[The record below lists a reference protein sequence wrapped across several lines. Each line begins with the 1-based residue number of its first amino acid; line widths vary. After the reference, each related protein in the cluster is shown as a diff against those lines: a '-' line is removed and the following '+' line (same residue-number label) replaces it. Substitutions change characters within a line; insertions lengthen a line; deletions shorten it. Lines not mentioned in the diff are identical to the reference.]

1 VSETI
6 GRYELITEIG
16 RGGMAEVK
24 LALDREANK
33 LVVLKLLR
41 EELASDAAT
50 VAMLHDEA
58 KLAAQVRHPNVVEI
72 FEQGEA
78 DGRHYIAME
87 YLEGESLL
95 AVLEKGT
102 LGKRIDPLSLARV
115 VAGVAAGLEAAHDK
129 QVVHHDI
136 SPGNVFV
143 LYSGQVKL
151 LDFGVA
157 KATKQPGKPFGKLAY
172 AAPEKLDERPGDKR
186 SDIWSLGCVLWEAL
200 TLKRL
205 FKGATDVEIMREV
218 RYVNVRPPSTVN
230 SEVPA
235 EFDAIVRKCLQ
246 RDPSKRYQSAK
257 EVGAAIED
265 VLTAKEYPEKN
276 FKIGTFMMQAFHDR
290 VAAREQLVRA
300 VTGPERPSAEVIEAA
315 FGENRA
321 EPSRSGFD
329 LDALLDPANQ
339 VVLPEGSTGADV
351 AIATPTVNP
360 FDDAPTEFDEIPA
373 NAEASRAHRDTPD
386 PSWIR
391 SKHGKAIE
399 DLQRRAQAEREFP
412 EQARRKR
419 VMQIAAAVGGAL
431 VLVIAIVGIKSC
443 GKKSPVV
450 AKPEAAPVM
459 VIDAA
464 LATVEID
471 AAPQPEE
478 IEMPAEDLT
487 PDKEEDQPEP
497 VKPERPKPTKSA
509 KRLYAE
515 GLAAWKKND
524 TKAAYALWTEG
535 RRASSTYANNWYG
548 LGLVHEK
555 AGRKKDARTAFER
568 YLKLAPNSPIG
579 GKLRDHIKKDLM

>member
-1 VSETI
+1 
-6 GRYELITEIG
+6 
-16 RGGMAEVK
+16 
-24 LALDREANK
+24 
-33 LVVLKLLR
+33 
-41 EELASDAAT
+41 
-50 VAMLHDEA
+50 
-58 KLAAQVRHPNVVEI
+58 
-72 FEQGEA
+72 
-78 DGRHYIAME
+78 
-87 YLEGESLL
+87 
-95 AVLEKGT
+95 
-102 LGKRIDPLSLARV
+102 
-115 VAGVAAGLEAAHDK
+115 
-129 QVVHHDI
+129 
-136 SPGNVFV
+136 
-143 LYSGQVKL
+143 
-151 LDFGVA
+151 
-157 KATKQPGKPFGKLAY
+157 
-172 AAPEKLDERPGDKR
+172 
-186 SDIWSLGCVLWEAL
+186 
-200 TLKRL
+200 
-205 FKGATDVEIMREV
+205 
-218 RYVNVRPPSTVN
+218 
-230 SEVPA
+230 
-235 EFDAIVRKCLQ
+235 
-246 RDPSKRYQSAK
+246 
-257 EVGAAIED
+257 
-265 VLTAKEYPEKN
+265 
-276 FKIGTFMMQAFHDR
+276 MQAFHDR

-360 FDDAPTEFDEIPA
+360 FEDEAAATVYDEIPA

-419 VMQIAAAVGGAL
+419 VMQIAAAIGGAL
-431 VLVIAIVGIKSC
+431 VLVIVIAGIKSC
-443 GKKSPVV
+443 GKKQTTPVI

-459 VIDAA
+459 IDAA
-464 LATVEID
+464 IATVEID
-471 AAPQPEE
+471 AAPQLEE